1 MPIKRSTL
9 AEFGTALTAALARF
23 GPDVTVSKN
32 EVGNIA
38 LLDASGE
45 FIGYIDVHS
54 SEVFQFFTDEAPAQV
69 YPPPEDEETG
79 A

>member
-9 AEFGTALTAALARF
+9 AEFSGAVVAALVRF
-23 GPDVTVSKN
+23 GPDATVSKN

-54 SEVFQFFTDEAPAQV
+54 SEVFQYFTDEAPAQV
-69 YPPPEDEETG
+69 YPAPDDEESGT
-79 A
+79 

>member
-9 AEFGTALTAALARF
+9 AEFGTAVTAALARF

-38 LLDASGE
+38 LLDSDGT
-45 FIGYIDVHS
+45 FIGFIDVHS
-54 SEVFQFFTDEAPAQV
+54 SEVFQYMTDEAPSQV
-69 YPPPEDEETG
+69 YPPFDLGEG
-79 A
+79 S